1 VAPPAAPRDAAD
13 VRDVLRTPGALPLFA
28 ASCVARL
35 PMGALGLLL
44 VLHGQALTGSYAA
57 GGLAAG
63 AYALALGVSNP
74 ALARVVDRR
83 GQTLVLRTGAPLAA
97 AAIVVLAVL
106 PAGTPRGA
114 IVAAAML
121 AGLSQPPV
129 GACMRALWPVLLDTP
144 ERRHAAYALE
154 GVALEVVYICGP
166 VVLVGAIGSWSLDA
180 ALVACAATLVA
191 GGLAFSAHPLSRG
204 IRPNPERT
212 RDLTGALRGR
222 GVRALAVVFAL
233 LGLSIGAVEVTVPA
247 ALDAMGHRDLT
258 GLLLGLWGVG
268 SMLAGLAVAR
278 IGAPADAPRRL
289 AALIVAWS
297 AAHAAIGA
305 AGTPLALALVL
316 LVAGAAIA
324 PTMVCVNGMLDHLAP
339 AGTLTEAFTWTQTGM
354 VAGVAAGSA
363 IAGALVDALSPGV
376 AMALLAG
383 GGLPAALI
391 VRAAAAGPLRAP
403 APASA

>member
-1 VAPPAAPRDAAD
+1 V
-13 VRDVLRTPGALPLFA
+13 
-28 ASCVARL
+28 
-35 PMGALGLLL
+35 
-44 VLHGQALTGSYAA
+44 
-57 GGLAAG
+57 
-63 AYALALGVSNP
+63 LAL
-74 ALARVVDRR
+74 
-83 GQTLVLRTGAPLAA
+83 
-97 AAIVVLAVL
+97 L

-114 IVAAAML
+114 IVAAAIA

-166 VVLVGAIGSWSLDA
+166 VVIVGGIGSWSLNA

-204 IRPNPERT
+204 VRPHPERT

-247 ALDAMGHRDLT
+247 ALDAMGHRGLT
-258 GLLLGLWGVG
+258 GVLLGLWGVG

-305 AGTPLALALVL
+305 AGTLLALALVL
-316 LVAGAAIA
+316 LVAGATIA

-376 AMALLAG
+376 AMALLAS
-383 GGLPAALI
+383 GGLLAAVL
-391 VRAAAAGPLRAP
+391 VRAAAAGPLGAP